1 MGAYTIP
8 INTFLIEFGKSEKA
22 PDEAMLIIAAIAINA
37 IISRMP
43 MIKSK
48 VEIILPAVLAPLFM
62 PLL

>member
-1 MGAYTIP
+1 M
-8 INTFLIEFGKSEKA
+8 EFGKSEKA
-22 PDEAMLIIAAIAINA
+22 PDEAMVIIAAIAINA